1 MVVQYR
7 YRIHWKVV
15 MVKQNKGEW
24 SEFTT
29 KLEILKN
36 NKILVASVDSEVQK
50 YCVVRSIEISNK
62 NFELLGKSIYQ
73 TYDKKGETQ
82 YEFIAFNE
90 QIKRELTT
98 IHKKVKTGR
107 RSFSIRE
114 AEKLASFL
122 KVKTCSDYSHNKGD
136 IVLSYIKQDGSI
148 SDKESFSIKSFV
160 GNNPTI
166 LNSSIHSTRIKLRI
180 TGLSDKTLMTMTSK
194 KRKVR
199 ENINE
204 IVNSGGSFRFVK
216 FSDTLGANLGK
227 LDAQK
232 QVVFAV
238 IAHFRKTFTGAS
250 KLKLIKEQSK
260 DYKKETFEL
269 AMKRVLRASITGMM
283 PSEHW
288 DGCSVINDNLILK
301 QNDGSCLA
309 FLDRSSL
316 EDYLFDSCYIDTP
329 SQSKHRYGYVYKENN
344 EWFIDLNFQ
353 IRLAKSP
360 IKIVH

>member
-1 MVVQYR
+1 
-7 YRIHWKVV
+7 

-36 NKILVASVDSEVQK
+36 NKILVSSVDSDAQK
-50 YCVVRSIEISNK
+50 YCVVRSIQIDNK

-73 TYDKKGETQ
+73 IHQKKGEKQ
-82 YEFIAFNE
+82 YEFITFNE
-90 QIKRELTT
+90 KIKRELTA
-98 IHKKVKTGR
+98 INKKVKTGR
-107 RSFSIRE
+107 KSFSIKE

-136 IVLSYIKQDGSI
+136 LVLTYIKKNGAI
-148 SDKESFSIKSFV
+148 SDKEYFSVKSFV

-166 LNSSIHSTRIKLRI
+166 LNSSTHSTRIKIRI
-180 TGLSDKTLMTMTSK
+180 TGLSDDTLLNIASK
-194 KRKVR
+194 KQKVR

-204 IVNSGGSFRFVK
+204 IMNLGGGFRFVK
-216 FSDTLGANLGK
+216 FSDTLGSNLGK
-227 LDAQK
+227 LNAQK

-238 IAHFRKTFTGAS
+238 IGHFRKSFVGVSTLK
-250 KLKLIKEQSK
+250 KLQEQSK
-260 DYKKETFEL
+260 DYKKETFES

-288 DGCSVINDNLILK
+288 DGSPVINNNLLLK
-301 QNDGSCLA
+301 QSNGSCIA
-309 FLDRSSL
+309 FLDKESL
-316 EDYLFDSCYIDTP
+316 ENFLFENCYIDTP

-353 IRLAKSP
+353 IRLAKTEF
-360 IKIVH
+360 